1 MNDKLTWTELRHAV
15 AKRTGVSEKE
25 AGQFLQAFV
34 EQIIAGL
41 KTDQSVRINGL
52 GTFRLQA
59 VAPRRS
65 VNVTTGEAMTIPGYN
80 KLNFLPESSTKEL
93 IQSATRTQEEA
104 TPLQKLSDQA
114 DEIEGILGEINA
126 IPETPVK
133 PEEPASP
140 AEPETKIESIGNIE
154 PIGSLDKAP
163 ETQKEPEAP
172 KPEEPKPEEPKKK
185 KYHPLRDGLITIACI
200 LLLLLV
206 AFYFLKHSLMDFAN
220 GLVEKIHT
228 EAPAPQVTQPT
239 QPVSEETIAIPTE
252 EPQAQKA
259 ESIEQKPASKPA
271 TITRTYT
278 EFIGTEKLHADSRLA
293 WVAYKYYGEK
303 DYWVFLWEANRD
315 HLTNPHKI
323 RKGTPIRIPKLPAE
337 WKDMSNPQTRQMVDE
352 MIELYK

>member
-126 IPETPVK
+126 IQETPVK
-133 PEEPASP
+133 PEAKLDGLGELGSL
-140 AEPETKIESIGNIE
+140 
-154 PIGSLDKAP
+154 GSLDKAP
-163 ETQKEPEAP
+163 EAPKEAEEAEKLKEPEAP
-172 KPEEPKPEEPKKK
+172 KAEEPKKK

-259 ESIEQKPASKPA
+259 ESIEQKPAPKPA

-303 DYWVFLWEANRD
+303 DCWVFLWEANRD

>member
-1 MNDKLTWTELRHAV
+1 MNEKLTWTELRHAV
-15 AKRTGVSEKE
+15 AKRAGVSEKE
-25 AGQFLQAFV
+25 AGNFLQAFV
-34 EQIIAGL
+34 EQIIGGL
-41 KTDQSVRINGL
+41 KSDQSVRINGL

-65 VNVTTGEAMTIPGYN
+65 VNVTTGEAMTIEGYN

-93 IQSATRTQEEA
+93 IQSATRTKEEA

-126 IPETPVK
+126 IQETPAQPDK
-133 PEEPASP
+133 PADPEE
-140 AEPETKIESIGNIE
+140 KLDGIGNIE
-154 PIGSLDKAP
+154 PLGSLEKAP
-163 ETQKEPEAP
+163 EVPKETEAP
-172 KPEEPKPEEPKKK
+172 KAEEPKKK

-206 AFYFLKHSLMDFAN
+206 AFYFLKHNLVDFAN
-220 GLVEKIHT
+220 GLVEKIHS
-228 EAPAPQVTQPT
+228 EAPAPKVAQPT
-239 QPVSEETIAIPTE
+239 QPAPEETLVMPTE
-252 EPQAQKA
+252 EPSPQKA
-259 ESIEQKPASKPA
+259 ESIEQKPAPKPA
-271 TITRTYT
+271 KITRTYT

-303 DYWVFLWEANRD
+303 DCWVFLWEANRD

-323 RKGTPIRIPKLPAE
+323 IKGTPIRIPKLPAE

-352 MIELYK
+352 MIEMYR

>member
-15 AKRTGVSEKE
+15 AKRTGMSEKE

-65 VNVTTGEAMTIPGYN
+65 VNVTTGEAMMIPGYN

-154 PIGSLDKAP
+154 PIGSIDKAP
-163 ETQKEPEAP
+163 ETQKEPEA
-172 KPEEPKPEEPKKK
+172 PKPEEPKKK

-259 ESIEQKPASKPA
+259 ESIEQKPAPKPA

-303 DYWVFLWEANRD
+303 DCWVFLWEANRD